1 MELILYLCY
10 VILVTFI
17 DAKLQMSLKIKK
29 VSKHRSLLL
38 TSVSLGDPSQRMNV
52 VIDINSN
59 LTSVKTFEP
68 KLSKNCMVV
77 EYIENKLNQTVDGY
91 DVAGLHLKDHAEI
104 SNLFM
109 HYFGFVLIYKLN
121 SFNADLSDVNGI
133 LGLNKISDSVQPSRY
148 LNDNWDSFIN
158 YGYDMIYN
166 ERFVKIDLTGKEAY
180 LSIGRRNDTMIDCER
195 ENRNDFYF
203 NCFLN
208 GIVLGNVSDSV
219 NSMKIMKYAYF
230 STINQLIFCPEEDFE
245 FIVEEFFANT
255 INRKECYIKELH
267 NSLNEDNV
275 KIIMCDALSLQK
287 MKIINFVFSDTI
299 ALSIEAHKLF
309 ISESNGEFVFGIATK
324 SSNSN
329 WIFGYL
335 IMQFIPLGFNHEN
348 RKMSFITTN
357 ITNTVTEMK
366 TKFNFPDI
374 KIIRTET
381 NIRIPFI
388 ANMIIIIIALMI
400 IGGGLLY
407 KTYKIVSSLNCNG
420 NNV

>member
-133 LGLNKISDSVQPSRY
+133 LGLNKISDSVQPSKY

-275 KIIMCDALSLQK
+275 KIIMCDA
-287 MKIINFVFSDTI
+287 
-299 ALSIEAHKLF
+299 
-309 ISESNGEFVFGIATK
+309 
-324 SSNSN
+324 
-329 WIFGYL
+329 
-335 IMQFIPLGFNHEN
+335 
-348 RKMSFITTN
+348 
-357 ITNTVTEMK
+357 
-366 TKFNFPDI
+366 
-374 KIIRTET
+374 
-381 NIRIPFI
+381 
-388 ANMIIIIIALMI
+388 
-400 IGGGLLY
+400 
-407 KTYKIVSSLNCNG
+407 
-420 NNV
+420 